1 MHFLR
6 LTYNAIEHQY
16 FSWTRQA
23 AQRVLIGN
31 HTWISPDDD
40 YRDSGNDDGVSF
52 RINVITRQHTPDFEE
67 LDERA
72 QETARKWA
80 VFGDIEL
87 LDAEEATLEDFFG
100 GYTMRSRPI
109 RDLARDLYAE
119 DYSAR
124 KWAVFGDIEL
134 LDAEEATLEDFFG
147 GYTMRSRPIRDLAR
161 DLYAEDYFT
170 VRMERDFISEL
181 IVPSKGVGEVRK
193 RVLPCYEAALTAEL
207 GRIADA
213 DTSRSH
219 TMQGN
224 VKPVIPA
231 HYLIEGTSQSD
242 YRPVVDVLVD
252 SLCRTGR
259 LPSRSVTVVDLDKM
273 TGSKGQHA
281 STSEFFCECL
291 NGSFIQSLAGTSI
304 VVKYGVLDRDGTFDL
319 DTYRAFTRL
328 IDAVGQCPDCAQAF
342 FVIPGESDELKE
354 RVACRIDAPLLE
366 IGRTRPAAPIAMD
379 ERTAMEAL
387 RGRAA
392 ADGLAPDD
400 GLAECLR
407 VHREKDPRLNIDSIY
422 RDWSRIKRT
431 HDAWPAYLPLIQ
443 QSIERKHAVST
454 SALQRLEGLIGL
466 EGPKSRISE
475 ILMRTKMNQEL
486 RRLGMDAVE
495 FSRHMAFTGAP
506 GTGKTEVAR
515 LYAEVLREYKVL
527 AEGRLI
533 SITGAQLAMSNVTKL
548 FEKASGSVLFIDEA
562 YALAGAYGTISELI
576 SCMENYRDETVV
588 ILAGYR
594 SGIEELMEC
603 NPGFRSRIG
612 FFVEFPNY
620 SEDEKVRIFRLM
632 AKRAGLMLT
641 EKADSAVRDVIARAG
656 TRDDEGNARFV
667 RNLFESACGRQQL
680 RLASNRPEGGWTKDM
695 LATLEEED
703 IYGNLRPARS
713 KSGRELLSE
722 MVGLTEV
729 KQLVGK
735 RLDFMR
741 IQKVRR
747 DQGLPTEFIPMHFAF
762 KGSPGTGKTEVARLV
777 GRILREEGVL
787 SVGDVYECGKQDTEF
802 IPMHFAFKGSPGTG
816 KTEVARLVGRIL
828 REEGVLSVGDVYECG
843 KQDIVGRAVGE
854 TAPKIAE
861 LFKRAKGSVIFIDEA
876 YALCQGCG
884 NYEDEAV
891 TAIIDQ
897 MEKLR
902 EEVVVIF
909 AGYSD
914 EIDQLLDKNPGFQSR
929 IKAQIEFPDYSQ
941 RELTCILGLMAE
953 RAGISLSDGAW
964 QRVKELIAAA
974 YGQKNFGNA
983 RFVRN
988 LLEDAIV
995 AQGSRRAGISLSD
1008 GAWQRVKELIAAAYG
1023 QKNFGNARFVRNL
1036 LEDAIVAQGSRL
1048 VRECAERGEGPDE
1061 LGQEALTVL
1070 EAVDFQVAPISAKPY
1085 ARKVGFLS

>member
-1 MHFLR
+1 
-6 LTYNAIEHQY
+6 
-16 FSWTRQA
+16 
-23 AQRVLIGN
+23 
-31 HTWISPDDD
+31 
-40 YRDSGNDDGVSF
+40 
-52 RINVITRQHTPDFEE
+52 
-67 LDERA
+67 
-72 QETARKWA
+72 
-80 VFGDIEL
+80 
-87 LDAEEATLEDFFG
+87 
-100 GYTMRSRPI
+100 
-109 RDLARDLYAE
+109 
-119 DYSAR
+119 
-124 KWAVFGDIEL
+124 
-134 LDAEEATLEDFFG
+134 
-147 GYTMRSRPIRDLAR
+147 MRSRPIRDLAR

-392 ADGLAPDD
+392 ADGLAPDG

-407 VHREKDPRLNIDSIY
+407 IYREKDPRLNIDSIY

-431 HDAWPAYLPLIQ
+431 RDAWPAYLPLIQ

-466 EGPKSRISE
+466 EGPKSRIRE
-475 ILMRTKMNQEL
+475 ILHAHQDEPRAAAPGDGRRGVQPPHGLHWRPGHRENGGSAAVRGSVERIQSAGGGKADKHYRRPAGNVERDEAFREGQRL
-486 RRLGMDAVE
+486 GAVHRRGLCPCRRL
-495 FSRHMAFTGAP
+495 RHH
-506 GTGKTEVAR
+506 
-515 LYAEVLREYKVL
+515 LRADIL
-527 AEGRLI
+527 P
-533 SITGAQLAMSNVTKL
+533 
-548 FEKASGSVLFIDEA
+548 
-562 YALAGAYGTISELI
+562 
-576 SCMENYRDETVV
+576 MENYRDETVV

-695 LATLEEED
+695 LSTLEEED
-703 IYGNLRPARS
+703 VYGNLRPARG
-713 KSGRELLSE
+713 KSGRKLLSE
-722 MVGLTEV
+722 MVGLAEV
-729 KQLVGK
+729 KQLVSK

-747 DQGLPTEFIPMHFAF
+747 DQGLP
-762 KGSPGTGKTEVARLV
+762 
-777 GRILREEGVL
+777 
-787 SVGDVYECGKQDTEF
+787 TEF

-914 EIDQLLDKNPGFQSR
+914 EIDQLLDKNPGFHSR

-995 AQGSRRAGISLSD
+995 AQGSR
-1008 GAWQRVKELIAAAYG
+1008 
-1023 QKNFGNARFVRNL
+1023 
-1036 LEDAIVAQGSRL
+1036 L
-1048 VRECAERGEGPDE
+1048 VRECAEKGGKAGGNRARGAHCP
-1061 LGQEALTVL
+1061 
-1070 EAVDFQVAPISAKPY
+1070 
-1085 ARKVGFLS
+1085 

>member
-6 LTYNAIEHQY
+6 LTYNAKEHQY

-40 YRDSGNDDGVSF
+40 YRDSGNNDGVSF

-72 QETARKWA
+72 QEA
-80 VFGDIEL
+80 
-87 LDAEEATLEDFFG
+87 
-100 GYTMRSRPI
+100 
-109 RDLARDLYAE
+109 
-119 DYSAR
+119 AR

-259 LPSRSVTVVDLDKM
+259 LPSRSVTVVDFDKM

-304 VVKYGVLDRDGTFDL
+304 VVKYGVLDRDGMFDL
-319 DTYRAFTRL
+319 DTYQAFTRL
-328 IDAVGQCPDCAQAF
+328 IDAVGQYPDCAQAF

-392 ADGLAPDD
+392 ADGLAPDG

-407 VHREKDPRLNIDSIY
+407 IYREKDPRLNIDSIY

-431 HDAWPAYLPLIQ
+431 RDAWPAYLPLIQ

-466 EGPKSRISE
+466 EGPKSRIRE

-576 SCMENYRDETVV
+576 SCMENYRDDTVV

-680 RLASNRPEGGWTKDM
+680 RLASNRPEGGWTKEM
-695 LATLEEED
+695 LVTLEEED

-729 KQLVGK
+729 KQLVSK

-747 DQGLPTEFIPMHFAF
+747 DQGLP
-762 KGSPGTGKTEVARLV
+762 
-777 GRILREEGVL
+777 
-787 SVGDVYECGKQDTEF
+787 TEF

-914 EIDQLLDKNPGFQSR
+914 EIDQLLDKNPGFHSR

-941 RELTCILGLMAE
+941 GELTSILGLMAE
-953 RAGISLSDGAW
+953 
-964 QRVKELIAAA
+964 
-974 YGQKNFGNA
+974 
-983 RFVRN
+983 
-988 LLEDAIV
+988 
-995 AQGSRRAGISLSD
+995 RAGISLSD

-1048 VRECAERGEGPDE
+1048 VRECAERGEGPEE

-1070 EAVDFQVAPISAKPY
+1070 EAIDFQVAPISAKPC